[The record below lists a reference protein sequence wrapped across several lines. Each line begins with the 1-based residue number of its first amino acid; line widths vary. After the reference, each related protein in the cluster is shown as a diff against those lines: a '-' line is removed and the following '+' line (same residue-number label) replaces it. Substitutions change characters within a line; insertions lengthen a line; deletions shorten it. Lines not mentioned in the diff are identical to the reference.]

1 MGGVHLAYLISL
13 IMKRLKEVIKACN
26 IETSILSYECIRY
39 VRRKYLL
46 IDLTLIILKLS
57 MEV

>member
-13 IMKRLKEVIKACN
+13 IMKQLKEVIEACN
-26 IETSILSYECIRY
+26 IETSILSNECIRY